1 MIDFW
6 YDAVDVKP
14 KIFCEFVMKDGSII
28 EGLYIM
34 GSFEDMEGRA
44 IYPEKFRVKEVM
56 YVIPLGNSPLDSLL
70 K

>member
-1 MIDFW
+1 MSGFW

-34 GSFEDMEGRA
+34 GAFEDMEGRA

-56 YVIPLGNSPLDSLL
+56 YVIPLGNSPLDNLL

>member
-1 MIDFW
+1 
-6 YDAVDVKP
+6 
-14 KIFCEFVMKDGSII
+14 MKDGSII